1 MRRIF
6 DILFSLTVLILTL
19 PLNLLIAIAV
29 KLSSQGPVLF
39 VQDRVGRGEAVF
51 RMYKFRSMHSS
62 EAEDG
67 SQLTVDGDTRITGIG
82 NVIRRLKL
90 DELPQ
95 FINVLAGDMTI
106 VGPRPEV
113 PRYVAEYE
121 PWMREIFEYKPG
133 LTDPASIQY
142 RNEPEMLADVE
153 NREQAYLT
161 EMLPRKISVSLEYQK
176 NRTLFSDLKVIGA
189 TIWLILGL

>member
-1 MRRIF
+1 MRRVF
-6 DILFSLTVLILTL
+6 DILFSLIVLILTL
-19 PLNLLIAIAV
+19 PLSLIISIAV
-29 KLSSQGPVLF
+29 KLSSGGPVLF
-39 VQDRVGRGEAVF
+39 VQERVGRGEAVF

-62 EAEDG
+62 VVEDK
-67 SQLTVDGDTRITGIG
+67 SQLTVDGDTRITNVGR
-82 NVIRRLKL
+82 VIRRLKL

-142 RNEPEMLADVE
+142 NNESEMLTDVE
-153 NREQAYLT
+153 NREQAYVT
-161 EMLPRKISVSLEYQK
+161 EILPRKMSVSLEYQK
-176 NRTLFSDLKVIGA
+176 NRTIFSDLKVIGA

>member
-1 MRRIF
+1 MRRVF

-19 PLNLLIAIAV
+19 PLSLIISIAV

-39 VQDRVGRGEAVF
+39 VQDRVGRGGAVF
-51 RMYKFRSMHSS
+51 RMYKFRSMRAS
-62 EAEDG
+62 EAEDK
-67 SQLTVDGDTRITGIG
+67 SHLTVDGDTRITNVGR
-82 NVIRRLKL
+82 VIRRLKL

-95 FINVLAGDMTI
+95 FVNVLAGDMTI

-121 PWMREIFEYKPG
+121 PWMREVFEYKPG

-142 RNEPEMLADVE
+142 RNEPKMLADAE
-153 NREQAYLT
+153 NRESAYLT
-161 EMLPRKISVSLEYQK
+161 EILPKKIGVSLEYQK
-176 NRTLFSDLKVIGA
+176 NRTAFSDLKVIGE
-189 TIWLILGL
+189 TISLILGL

>member
-1 MRRIF
+1 M
-6 DILFSLTVLILTL
+6 
-19 PLNLLIAIAV
+19 
-29 KLSSQGPVLF
+29 F
-39 VQDRVGRGEAVF
+39 VQERVGRGEAVF

-62 EAEDG
+62 VVEDK
-67 SQLTVDGDTRITGIG
+67 SQLTVDGDTRITNVGR
-82 NVIRRLKL
+82 VIRRLKL

-142 RNEPEMLADVE
+142 NNESEMLTDVE
-153 NREQAYLT
+153 NREQAYVT
-161 EMLPRKISVSLEYQK
+161 EILPRKMSVSLEYQK
-176 NRTLFSDLKVIGA
+176 NRTIFSDLKVIGA